1 MHGRSLYSDFPN
13 ILTELINSGLHFTD
27 DKIVTKKSHP
37 GVGSRAGIPSHRAPG
52 LPFLTGIVSL
62 GGRCDCMRTRGVLT
76 RGALT
81 RACACGSQNPTASVF
96 RSFSVLSLET
106 GPLTEAGAPCWAK
119 LADQHDPRLY
129 LSFPKAPPE
138 QGLQVHAATPS
149 YSMDPRDVKAGSHNS
164 PSGLSS
170 QPCFALFFSGR
181 LAL

>member
-13 ILTELINSGLHFTD
+13 ILTSYSGLHFTD

-62 GGRCDCMRTRGVLT
+62 GGRCDCMLTQGVRTRGMLTRGVRTQGVLT

-81 RACACGSQNPTASVF
+81 RACACGSQNPTTSVF
-96 RSFSVLSLET
+96 QSFSVLSFET

-119 LADQHDPRLY
+119 LAASMTPESTCLFPRH
-129 LSFPKAPPE
+129 
-138 QGLQVHAATPS
+138 LQNRGCRCMLPHPATPWIPE
-149 YSMDPRDVKAGSHNS
+149 M
-164 PSGLSS
+164 
-170 QPCFALFFSGR
+170 
-181 LAL
+181 